1 MTKEKRKEIDLLATA
16 IVKLFAWQSRQL
28 ELKEERRIK
37 AMLTRQRNLLR
48 LLWNNSKLSLPD

>member
-28 ELKEERRIK
+28 ELKEERKIK
-37 AMLTRQRNLLR
+37 AMITRQKNLR
-48 LLWNNSKLSLPD
+48 LRYNSKLSLPD